1 MMRSSIVI
9 AVLALLMGA
18 CGSGKEES
26 TKAEKKNVEARAM
39 GDLKIAFY
47 NQDSLKLHFDY
58 YREQDS
64 IVTKK
69 QLSFQ
74 NEVERRT
81 SELQNY
87 LISNDEKARNGLLS
101 QNEIMQVQQAAQQ
114 KEATLMQFQQ
124 TEGAKIEEEVYNKLE
139 AIGNKIEHFAKKYCE
154 ENQIDIL
161 LIYAKGGQFNYINSS
176 MDVTED
182 FTTYLNE
189 QQAQLEAE
197 ISK

>member
-1 MMRSSIVI
+1 MRSSIVI

-87 LISNDEKARNGLLS
+87 LISNDEKAR
-101 QNEIMQVQQAAQQ
+101 
-114 KEATLMQFQQ
+114 
-124 TEGAKIEEEVYNKLE
+124 
-139 AIGNKIEHFAKKYCE
+139 
-154 ENQIDIL
+154 IL
-161 LIYAKGGQFNYINSS
+161 TGRQ
-176 MDVTED
+176 
-182 FTTYLNE
+182 
-189 QQAQLEAE
+189 
-197 ISK
+197 